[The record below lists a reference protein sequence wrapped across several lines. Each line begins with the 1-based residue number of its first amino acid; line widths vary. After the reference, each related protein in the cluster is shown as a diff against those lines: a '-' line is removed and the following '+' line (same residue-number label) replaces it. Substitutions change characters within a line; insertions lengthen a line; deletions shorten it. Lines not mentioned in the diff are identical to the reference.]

1 VLLDLRVGLSL
12 YVIPKRVLRELEVP
26 RRLLATTVEFFQT
39 IAPDATTRTSEFIKG
54 WNLPDVRSSQGMMV
68 IWRVLEQ
75 SCRKRTSSGKGVIS
89 CCGDANQQQRVF
101 KELTGVLTG
110 TEDCARV
117 LSMEK

>member
-1 VLLDLRVGLSL
+1 
-12 YVIPKRVLRELEVP
+12 
-26 RRLLATTVEFFQT
+26 
-39 IAPDATTRTSEFIKG
+39 
-54 WNLPDVRSSQGMMV
+54 MMV

>member
-1 VLLDLRVGLSL
+1 
-12 YVIPKRVLRELEVP
+12 
-26 RRLLATTVEFFQT
+26 
-39 IAPDATTRTSEFIKG
+39 
-54 WNLPDVRSSQGMMV
+54 MMV

-101 KELTGVLTG
+101 EELTGVLKG

-117 LSMEK
+117 LSMEKWLHRGQAETDSCRHEKIIKGSRLRKTIKKEKKRKKKALTQDPSF